1 MKVEY
6 PLQLFKS
13 FNKRIWSN
21 KVFSYF
27 VIALIIGFTVL
38 LKQVPEV
45 YYKYM
50 LNPVLL
56 LISMMV
62 IIIITIYNFQLG
74 LILTISLITLYYPA
88 KYYYNTNQLENF
100 EGNILPIE
108 KSDKNIVDDESQGQ
122 KIPQDNN
129 EDSDEESTEEATENI
144 DITETPIEEN
154 EDGEN
159 DESTNDQPEIEQDEK
174 ETFKPSKEKFSGI
187 RLERLNPSYF
197 KNTYNQNDNKPS
209 NNNNKSNNKA
219 SNNKA
224 SNNKILKNSSSNIKE
239 KLTDVKNPKN
249 KKQDDEK
256 TFLGEVRNIF
266 KDLDTGKNKMKAT
279 TAIKKINDLM
289 YNKHKTDIQK
299 IINEDDD
306 DDDDEE
312 DISDDDYF

>member
-21 KVFSYF
+21 KAFSYF

-38 LKQVPEV
+38 LKQVPEI

-56 LISMMV
+56 LISMML

-88 KYYYNTNQLENF
+88 KYYYNTNQVENF

-108 KSDKNIVDDESQGQ
+108 KSDKNIIDDESEDKKKQH
-122 KIPQDNN
+122 DNA
-129 EDSDEESTEEATENI
+129 SDDEVSVTE
-144 DITETPIEEN
+144 
-154 EDGEN
+154 EN
-159 DESTNDQPEIEQDEK
+159 DEASEDEDTNESENKNQENEKDE
-174 ETFKPSKEKFSGI
+174 KPSKEKFSGI

-197 KNTYNQNDNKPS
+197 KNSSNQNNT
-209 NNNNKSNNKA
+209 KA

-224 SNNKILKNSSSNIKE
+224 SNNKILKNNSSNVKE

-249 KKQDDEK
+249 KKQDEET

-299 IINEDDD
+299 ILNEDEDD
-306 DDDDEE
+306 ENDDDE
-312 DISDDDYF
+312 DNSDDDYF

>member
-38 LKQVPEV
+38 LKQVPEI
-45 YYKYM
+45 YYKYL

-56 LISMMV
+56 LISMML

-74 LILTISLITLYYPA
+74 LILSVSLITLYYPA
-88 KYYYNTNQLENF
+88 KYYYKTNQVENF

-108 KSDKNIVDDESQGQ
+108 KSDKNIVDDEQETQNNPDEDNESNEENEEGGNDVTESPSQNSDEE
-122 KIPQDNN
+122 DNN
-129 EDSDEESTEEATENI
+129 ETINEE
-144 DITETPIEEN
+144 
-154 EDGEN
+154 
-159 DESTNDQPEIEQDEK
+159 PEIEQDEK

-197 KNTYNQNDNKPS
+197 KNSTNQ
-209 NNNNKSNNKA
+209 NNNKGSGNKASNNKVY
-219 SNNKA
+219 NNKA
-224 SNNKILKNSSSNIKE
+224 SNNKILKNNSSSVKE
-239 KLTDVKNPKN
+239 KLTDIKNPKN
-249 KKQDDEK
+249 KKKDDET

-299 IINEDDD
+299 ILNEDDED
-306 DDDDEE
+306 YDDEE
-312 DISDDDYF
+312 DNSDDDYF